1 MTPSTFRQLD
11 AEQIR
16 LTAEALLRRVNARF
30 PGSGLGRVA
39 AELLDVAGETQARIA
54 DIRRP
59 HWALRLGAW
68 GAIAALAAVAIAA
81 PVFIKV
87 RDEIGGIIDLMQGL
101 EAGVN
106 NLVFVAI
113 AVWFLVTFESRPKR
127 KAALA
132 ALHELRSIAHI
143 IDMHQLTKDPEDVLT
158 PRREDVETLDH
169 PIGRFELS
177 RYLDYCSEML
187 SITSKLAALYAQ
199 DLNDSVVLDA
209 VNDVETLTG
218 DLSAKIWQKIM
229 ILDVITAYPALRR
242 GRRDPQ
248 PGASPDTIA
257 SEESAAHTIIEQT

>member
-1 MTPSTFRQLD
+1 MFRQLD
-11 AEQIR
+11 ADQIR
-16 LTAEALLRRVNARF
+16 NTADALVRRVDSRF

-39 AELLDVAGETQARIA
+39 GELLAVARETQTRIA
-54 DIRRP
+54 EIRRP
-59 HWALRLGAW
+59 RWALRIAAW
-68 GAIAALAAVAIAA
+68 GAILALAAMAIAV
-81 PVFIKV
+81 PVFIHV
-87 RDEIGGIIDLMQGL
+87 REEIGGIGDLLQGL
-101 EAGVN
+101 EAAVN

-113 AVWFLVTFESRPKR
+113 AVWFLITFESRPKR

-158 PRREDVETLDH
+158 PRREDVESLEH

-242 GRRDPQ
+242 GRGKDPQ
-248 PGASPDTIA
+248 GLSPDTIG
-257 SEESAAHTIIEQT
+257 SEESAAHSIIEPS

>member
-1 MTPSTFRQLD
+1 MFRHLD
-11 AEQIR
+11 ADQIR
-16 LTAEALLRRVNARF
+16 KTAESLLRRVDDCF

-39 AELLDVAGETQARIA
+39 NELRDVARETQARIA
-54 DIRRP
+54 EIRRP
-59 HWALRLGAW
+59 RWMLRIAAWLAILALASI
-68 GAIAALAAVAIAA
+68 AIAV
-81 PVFIKV
+81 PVFVQV
-87 RDEIGGIIDLMQGL
+87 REEVGGIADLLQGL
-101 EAGVN
+101 EAAVN

-113 AVWFLVTFESRPKR
+113 AVWFLVPFESRPKR

-248 PGASPDTIA
+248 PGASPDTIG
-257 SEESAAHTIIEQT
+257 SEESAAHSIIEPS

>member
-1 MTPSTFRQLD
+1 MFRHLD
-11 AEQIR
+11 ADQIR
-16 LTAEALLRRVNARF
+16 ITAEALLRRVNDRF

-39 AELLDVAGETQARIA
+39 GELLDVSRETQARIVE
-54 DIRRP
+54 IRRP
-59 HWALRLGAW
+59 RWALRVAAW
-68 GAIAALAAVAIAA
+68 TGIAALAAIAVAV
-81 PVFIKV
+81 PVFIQV
-87 RDEIGGIIDLMQGL
+87 RQEVGGITDLLQGL
-101 EAGVN
+101 EAAVN

-127 KAALA
+127 RAALA
-132 ALHELRSIAHI
+132 GLHELRSIAHI

-158 PRREDVETLDH
+158 PGDPEVSAEGH
-169 PIGRFELS
+169 PLGRFELS

-199 DLNDSVVLDA
+199 NLNDSVVLDA

-242 GRRDPQ
+242 VRRDQ
-248 PGASPDTIA
+248 G
-257 SEESAAHTIIEQT
+257 